1 MHANLPAR
9 LALLVLVACAAG
21 GSPSARARA
30 AEPIGIN
37 NPLHGYY
44 TQPPRDRFTRLLAD
58 LESGR
63 RQLDTSGELPLL
75 RSVLGELEV
84 PVASQMLVFSATSL
98 QKRLVSP
105 RRPRA
110 IYFSDDTYVGFVPGG
125 QIEVISIDPELGGI
139 FYLFDRHVPG
149 RPPRV
154 KRSDECM
161 TCHAPRY
168 MEEIP
173 GLVIESVVPGTTGGG
188 EKAFRREQS
197 GHGVPLDLRFGG
209 WFVTG
214 APDDFP
220 RHWGNMI
227 IERTREGG
235 AARERPVKPGE
246 LFDLGRYPVPTS
258 DLLPHLL
265 HEHQVG
271 FVNRALQAAYRTR
284 ALLHQN
290 GGALEEPATAELET
304 LAHGLVR
311 YLLFADEVPLPP
323 GGIAGDPAFKTAF
336 LSSRRVASSG
346 GSLRDLDLRTR
357 LLRYRCSYM
366 VYSPEF
372 AGLPAALRLRVDQ
385 ALDRALDPSAP
396 SPEFAYLPAEEKAA
410 IRTILRDT
418 LGPEAEPTRVPV
430 ETR

>member
-1 MHANLPAR
+1 
-9 LALLVLVACAAG
+9 
-21 GSPSARARA
+21 
-30 AEPIGIN
+30 
-37 NPLHGYY
+37 
-44 TQPPRDRFTRLLAD
+44 
-58 LESGR
+58 
-63 RQLDTSGELPLL
+63 
-75 RSVLGELEV
+75 
-84 PVASQMLVFSATSL
+84 
-98 QKRLVSP
+98 
-105 RRPRA
+105 
-110 IYFSDDTYVGFVPGG
+110 
-125 QIEVISIDPELGGI
+125 
-139 FYLFDRHVPG
+139 
-149 RPPRV
+149 
-154 KRSDECM
+154 
-161 TCHAPRY
+161 

-197 GHGVPLDLRFGG
+197 GHSIPLELRFGG

-227 IERTREGG
+227 IERTGA

-290 GGALEEPATAELET
+290 GGTLDEPATVELET

-311 YLLFADEVPLPP
+311 YLLFAGEVPLPA
-323 GGIAGDPAFKTAF
+323 GGIDGDPAFKTAF
-336 LSSRRVASSG
+336 QSPRRVASSG

-366 VYSPEF
+366 IYSPEF
-372 AGLPAALRLRVDQ
+372 AGLPAELRLRVDR
-385 ALDRALDPSAP
+385 ALDRALDTSAP
-396 SPEFAYLPAEEKAA
+396 VPAFAYLPAEEKSA

-418 LGPEAEPTRVPV
+418 LGREAEHTGMP
-430 ETR
+430 